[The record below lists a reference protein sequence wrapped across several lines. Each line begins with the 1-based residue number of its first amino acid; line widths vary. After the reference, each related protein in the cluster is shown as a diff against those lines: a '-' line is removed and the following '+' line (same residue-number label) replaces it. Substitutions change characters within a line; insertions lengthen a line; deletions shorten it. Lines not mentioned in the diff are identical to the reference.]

1 MSCVEHA
8 INMVC
13 NSDIDQYLLELAF
26 HNPNTNFL
34 GNWYNVVDQNTV
46 EQGIREKVIHGFVLP
61 SCQIN
66 GGKTE
71 FIDLYGSRVRDM
83 GNGCIECKTPLF
95 VTGGRHIV
103 SVIEVYL
110 GSLNSVT
117 GILGMNTSQNACGQ
131 GVMNEMMSNML
142 DSMNTSRAIPQ
153 SYTNIHMN
161 GNNSFVIFGM
171 TNPLFAMCAK
181 VILEYDDQLGSIH
194 PRCWDTF
201 GDLCI
206 LATKA
211 HIYKTCKRPTEE
223 AVNRSG
229 VNLSDVKDD
238 IAEYRDAWKEYREL
252 FKTTWTKMMSYS
264 DVNRKMSAVQSITP
278 RRM

>member
-26 HNPNTNFL
+26 TNPNGNFG
-34 GNWYNVVDQNTV
+34 GNWYNSVDQNTV
-46 EQGIREKVIHGFVLP
+46 EQGIREKVIHAFVLP

-71 FIDLYGSRVRDM
+71 FIDLYGTRVRDM
-83 GNGCIECKTPLF
+83 GNGCIECKVPLLI
-95 VTGGRHIV
+95 TGGRHIV
-103 SVIEVYL
+103 HVIEVYL
-110 GSLNSVT
+110 GSLNSIT
-117 GILGMNTSQNACGQ
+117 GVLGLNQSGSACGG
-131 GVMNEMMSNML
+131 GVLNEMTSNLL
-142 DSMNTSRAIPQ
+142 DSLDSSRSIPQ

-171 TNPLFAMCAK
+171 TNPLFSMCAK
-181 VILEYDDQLGSIH
+181 VILEYDDNLSVIT
-194 PRCWDTF
+194 PRAWDVF

-211 HIYKTCKRPTEE
+211 HIYKNCRRPTEE
-223 AVNRSG
+223 AVKRSG
-229 VNLSDVKDD
+229 VALDSIRDD
-238 IAEYRDAWKEYREL
+238 ISEYRDAWKEYREL
-252 FKTTWTKMMSYS
+252 FQTRWTKLMSYS
-264 DVNRKMSAVQSITP
+264 DLQRKASAVSSLTV